1 MKIIVCIKQVP
12 DTTEIKINPDGTL
25 KRDGVPSIMNPD
37 DKAALEFALRL
48 KDEYGAHV
56 SVLSMGPVQA
66 KVMLYEALAMGAD
79 EAVLLSDRAFAGSD
93 TWATST
99 ALAGALKSMEYDL
112 ILTGRQAIDG
122 DTAQV
127 GPQIAEHLQ
136 LPHISYVKQV
146 ELKNGVYHVKRQFE
160 DRYQILKANGPLLL
174 TVLQDANTPR
184 YMNVN
189 RLVDATSDDRVVV
202 KTVNDIVVDLTQIGL
217 KGSPTKVKATFNKEF
232 NSERNVV
239 EVNADEAVELIIAKL
254 KERHII

>member
-66 KVMLYEALAMGAD
+66 KVMLNEALAMGAD

-146 ELKNGVYHVKRQFE
+146 ELK
-160 DRYQILKANGPLLL
+160 
-174 TVLQDANTPR
+174 
-184 YMNVN
+184 VN
-189 RLVDATSDDRVVV
+189 IDSGI
-202 KTVNDIVVDLTQIGL
+202 NDIKNVDMLPACL
-217 KGSPTKVKATFNKEF
+217 YPAFLDNSNKEKCIEYIKTKNIDDIMKNKF
-232 NSERNVV
+232 KAISGEIKDRHLQNLYIL
-239 EVNADEAVELIIAKL
+239 VNNKL
-254 KERHII
+254 CMASDNGTYKFYDKNEICKAIEKTIK